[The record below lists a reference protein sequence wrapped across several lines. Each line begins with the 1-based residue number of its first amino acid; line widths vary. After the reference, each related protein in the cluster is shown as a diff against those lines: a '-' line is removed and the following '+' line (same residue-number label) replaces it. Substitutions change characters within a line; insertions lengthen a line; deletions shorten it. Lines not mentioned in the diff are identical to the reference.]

1 MSGAR
6 ERFVIA
12 VDRCSP
18 DLLRYFS
25 RRGGPDAADL
35 VSETVAIA
43 WRQHRRLPPDSTEAR
58 MWLFGIARNVL
69 RNAQRT
75 EVRRLEVAD
84 RLRSAVE
91 LELRSLPP
99 DTRDDVRIALEH
111 LDPELSELVTLI
123 HWDGFTLVEAAQLQG
138 IPASTARGR
147 YQRAKS
153 VLRELLTASPC

>member
-6 ERFVIA
+6 ERFITA
-12 VDRCSP
+12 VDRSSA
-18 DLLRYFS
+18 DLLRYFA
-25 RRGGPDAADL
+25 RRSGSEAADL

-43 WRQHRRLPPDSTEAR
+43 WRQHRRLPADGTEAR

-69 RNAQRT
+69 RNAQRAD
-75 EVRRLEVAD
+75 VRRREVAD

-91 LELRSLPP
+91 LEARSLAP
-99 DTRDDVRIALEH
+99 DTGADVRSALDD
-111 LDPELSELVTLI
+111 LDPELAELVTLV

-147 YQRAKS
+147 YQRAKGA
-153 VLRELLTASPC
+153 LRDLLTASPC